1 MKTLHDIKLEKQDLA
16 SKIKQLEL
24 TDDAKNL
31 KKAKRSRVKLKQL
44 NEYQMYL
51 ETNPSKEYLEKEVS
65 KIFNLL
71 LAIDKLY
78 VLPENH
84 EKLTKGVLSK
94 LRKPFDDTH
103 GVPKLKKQLAA
114 LKYLLG

>member
-1 MKTLHDIKLEKQDLA
+1 MKTIHDIKLEKQDLV
-16 SKIKQLEL
+16 SEIKHLEF
-24 TDDAKNL
+24 TDEVKNL
-31 KKAKRSRVKLKQL
+31 SKAKRCRVKLKQL

-51 ETNPSKEYLEKEVS
+51 ETYPSKEYLEKEVS

-78 VLPENH
+78 ILPKDH
-84 EKLTKGVLSK
+84 EKMMKGALSK
-94 LRKPFDDTH
+94 LREPFDALH